1 MQPWPK
7 SGPGWARCH
16 AELRACSSGFSA
28 CTFVARERRGRG
40 SPIYIHDEA
49 GPDLSRRAPAL
60 MSRCKLI
67 YSVCCRQAFSRPG
80 ALLRRLCARHPTR
93 FPPPVG
99 KAHRGRLLSPR
110 KVHQSA
116 RSPRLE
122 HHLVVRLVARRQV
135 VVGRRRVDDASRAA
149 VGRASGPGSRGCTPV

>member
-16 AELRACSSGFSA
+16 AERRACSSRFSA
-28 CTFVARERRGRG
+28 CTFVARERRCRG
-40 SPIYIHDEA
+40 SPICIHDEA

-99 KAHRGRLLSPR
+99 KALRGRLLSPR
-110 KVHQSA
+110 LFLL
-116 RSPRLE
+116 PRRTSTRPAMKL
-122 HHLVVRLVARRQV
+122 AGSRRNATHRECDLQ
-135 VVGRRRVDDASRAA
+135 AA
-149 VGRASGPGSRGCTPV
+149 VPADLQTHRGLAQ